1 MKSLPSGNHDSLLI
15 YPARF
20 LLLLLLVVGLVANAP
35 ATPPNLPGDWPTYGG
50 SPAHTGYFPGTL
62 NGLPWVLKW
71 KKPLP
76 HAVIS
81 QAAIAGG
88 RVYVSVGYYYS
99 SISLWAIDAN
109 TGLGLWTNA
118 LAGSFSISPPTY
130 DSGSVFIQ
138 QDTSVNPS
146 YVWNFDAVTGHTN
159 WSPTYVSQ
167 GYLHMAPVLGGGMV
181 FVDTGYYHG
190 LTGFNQANGVQQWF
204 VPLYGSEQ
212 WSPAY
217 YNGEVYDWSG
227 SFSEYDPYTGTVN
240 WTLTNGLSG
249 AASSRTVTV
258 AGGLAYFTSDSSLY
272 SIDLARHTNAWSIS
286 GPFTGTPAV
295 ANGLVYVHSNA
306 FVNAYTT
313 NGVFIRKYN
322 TGISYESLLGPLIV
336 TDDVLIVAG
345 SYGVY
350 IFRLADGSV
359 QQVISSYGSGT
370 GFYYG
375 STVSLASNTLYIAS
389 SDQNLYAY
397 AATATTP
404 ITLTNP
410 ARLGNGAFQFG
421 FTNIPGATFSAWS
434 TTNLTVPFSNW
445 TSMGVVTQFSS
456 GQYQFTDLQATNSP
470 QRYYRIRSP

>member
-1 MKSLPSGNHDSLLI
+1 MRWFRSEGGKLPKNLL
-15 YPARF
+15 AQSF
-20 LLLLLLVVGLVANAP
+20 LLGWLVAGFSSSTL
-35 ATPPNLPGDWPTYGG
+35 ATQPNLAGDWPTYGNG
-50 SPAHTGYFPGTL
+50 PAHTGYFPGTL
-62 NGLPWVLKW
+62 NGLPFVLKW

-81 QAAIAGG
+81 QAAIVGG

-118 LAGSFSISPPTY
+118 LAGSFSISPPSY

-167 GYLHMAPVLGGGMV
+167 GYLHMAPVVGGGMV

-190 LTGFNQANGVQQWF
+190 LTGYDEATGGQQWF

-227 SFSEYDPYTGTVN
+227 SFAEYDPYTGTVN

-249 AASSRTVTV
+249 AASARTVTV
-258 AGGLAYFTSDSSLY
+258 AGGRAYFTSDSSLY

-286 GPFTGTPAV
+286 GPFGGTPAM

-313 NGVFIRKYN
+313 NGDFVRKYD
-322 TGISYESLLGPLIV
+322 TGLSYETLLGPLIV

-370 GFYYG
+370 GFYYS

-397 AATATTP
+397 GAKPTTP
-404 ITLTNP
+404 VALTNP
-410 ARLGNGAFQFG
+410 AWIGNGTFQFG
-421 FTNIPGATFSAWS
+421 FTNIPGATFTALAS
-434 TTNLTVPFSNW
+434 TNVALPLSNW
-445 TSMGVVTQFSS
+445 TSLGIVTQFSS
-456 GQYQFTDLQATNSP
+456 GQYQFTDFRTTNNP
-470 QRYYRIRSP
+470 RRFYRISSP